1 MRRSREDSMLEVEV
15 GAVAVRIPQPGLRTR
30 SRYSFGINY
39 QSARARQHKRRPTLR
54 REPECI
60 CRQHLIG
67 IVLLSNRPAVQAV
80 RLDVVRVA
88 VAQLDATVFIEEKTI
103 AAQKAMVHGS
113 TLLRSVG
120 VFVVDEGHR
129 RLDAHVSLG
138 HRLFLAELAE

>member
-15 GAVAVRIPQPGLRTR
+15 CAVAVRIPQPGLRTR
-30 SRYSFGINY
+30 SRYSFGI
-39 QSARARQHKRRPTLR
+39 K
-54 REPECI
+54 

-88 VAQLDATVFIEEKTI
+88 VAQFDATVLIEEKTI
-103 AAQKAMVHGS
+103 AAQKAVVDGS

-120 VFVVDEGHR
+120 VFVVD
-129 RLDAHVSLG
+129 
-138 HRLFLAELAE
+138 